1 MKSVLIDSSGWIEY
15 FMDGTKAS
23 KYAKHIE
30 KARKKNYI
38 TPSIVLY
45 EVYKKIK
52 KEVSE
57 SKATEAI
64 AYVIDATKVIELN
77 ERIAVQAAETSLELG
92 LAMADAIIKATAGL
106 NNAKI
111 ITSDQDFKDF
121 KNVEII

>member
-1 MKSVLIDSSGWIEY
+1 
-15 FMDGTKAS
+15 MDGTKAS

-57 SKATEAI
+57 AKATEAI
-64 AYVIDATKVIELN
+64 AYMIDSTKVIELN
-77 ERIAVQAAETSLELG
+77 ERIAVQAAEISLEMK
-92 LAMADAIIKATAGL
+92 LAMADAIIKATADL
-106 NNAKI
+106 NDARI
-111 ITSDQDFKDF
+111 ITSDQDFKEF
-121 KNVEII
+121 KNVEIV